1 MHIYHLHIVSCLVL
15 ETGAFKRVMKALFR
29 LMFFSTTQLSCVR
42 CGIFSENACLAE
54 QAELLG
60 AGLLEMH
67 VWSTTYL
74 NKHIAV
80 LCGLVGN

>member
-1 MHIYHLHIVSCLVL
+1 MLGVGDRS
-15 ETGAFKRVMKALFR
+15 FKRLMKALFR

-60 AGLLEMH
+60 AGLLH